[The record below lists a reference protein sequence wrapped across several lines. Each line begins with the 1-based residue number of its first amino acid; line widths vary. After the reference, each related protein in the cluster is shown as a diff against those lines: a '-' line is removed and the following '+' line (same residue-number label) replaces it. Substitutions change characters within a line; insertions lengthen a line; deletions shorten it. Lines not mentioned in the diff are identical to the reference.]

1 MLDCFFVLSELFL
14 HKGEILMRKS
24 TNGGQPM
31 GLWLVLLLATVTF
44 LSNGH
49 SVQAQS
55 PAISQTEVNGVTMSV
70 YPVERG
76 ADGQQYITTPKGFKV
91 TVPGLGIAPDAN
103 EVAVYRND
111 KNEFWYVDRNGVTQP
126 VTHDQ
131 LQWTVAQIQ
140 HQQATR
146 NIQIE
151 KTAEP
156 YGVPPGVVPGAA
168 MGAGIPL
175 GAVPP
180 AAVPGMV
187 PTGMVPY
194 GMVPAT
200 QPASTV
206 IVNQQPATQGA
217 GVGTTAAISG
227 LAAAGGAMAGSAI
240 AGSMYNHGSTYGVPY
255 GVPMYHAAGHTYYN
269 GVDGAH
275 YEVPANAANHYN
287 DEWNR
292 QEAYQNNSQN
302 RQNAYHNLNE
312 NQQQML
318 KNQGK
323 LRMDEPGGFGR
334 GRFRR

>member
-1 MLDCFFVLSELFL
+1 
-14 HKGEILMRKS
+14 MRKS
-24 TNGGQPM
+24 TNGEWPM
-31 GLWLVLLLATVTF
+31 RLWSAVLLATVIF
-44 LSNGH
+44 LSSSH

-76 ADGQQYITTPKGFKV
+76 ADGQQYIITPKGFKV
-91 TVPGLGIAPDAN
+91 TVPGLGIAPEAT

-111 KNEFWYVDRNGVTQP
+111 KNEFWYVDRKGITQP
-126 VTHDQ
+126 VTHEQ

-151 KTAEP
+151 KSAAVAEP
-156 YGVPPGVVPGAA
+156 YGVPPGVMPGAA
-168 MGAGIPL
+168 MGAGVPF

-180 AAVPGMV
+180 AAMP
-187 PTGMVPY
+187 GMVPY

-255 GVPMYHAAGHTYYN
+255 GVPMYHAEGHTYYN
-269 GVDGAH
+269 GADGMH
-275 YEVPANAANHYN
+275 YAVPVNAANHYN

-292 QEAYQNNSQN
+292 QEEYQNNSQN

-323 LRMDEPGGFGR
+323 IRMDEPGGLGR
-334 GRFRR
+334 RFRR